1 MTIHLPLCSPINVEN
16 VRCAVRLLIAS
27 SALIIRP
34 TAYLR
39 TVQSIAGNSTSLSS
53 VRISFTHLISV
64 LHDSRQFP
72 EQYGLY
78 ISYFIVSEV
87 MLTELS
93 WDSAPVTLT
102 MPVLR
107 AREAS
112 LDEDTHFYSRTVLYL
127 GRLLDQE
134 EAIHGLCNALY
145 YMIGCHICMFSH
157 AIAFFGS
164 SYLLCTQMS
173 TLLSLLNVIS
183 YRKRMTEP

>member
-112 LDEDTHFYSRTVLYL
+112 LDEDTHFYSRKVLYL
-127 GRLLDQE
+127 GLAPRPGGSHTRTVQCIVLYDWMSHMYVLACYRFLRLFVFVMHSNVY
-134 EAIHGLCNALY
+134 IALS
-145 YMIGCHICMFSH
+145 IEC
-157 AIAFFGS
+157 
-164 SYLLCTQMS
+164 YLLPEA
-173 TLLSLLNVIS
+173 
-183 YRKRMTEP
+183 YD